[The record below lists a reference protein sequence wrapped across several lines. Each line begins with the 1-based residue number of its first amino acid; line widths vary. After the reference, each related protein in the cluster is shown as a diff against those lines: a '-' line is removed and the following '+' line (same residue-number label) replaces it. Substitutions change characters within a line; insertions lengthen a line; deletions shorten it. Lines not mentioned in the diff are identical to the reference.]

1 MTGRS
6 RVLVGLTA
14 PAIVAVVLSW
24 FLSSGRWDL
33 VGIWVVPSVI
43 DWPTGF
49 GDLANVT
56 DTADCLRAGE
66 PLGGCDPYGRPFQPY
81 VVLPARLLAA
91 LGLGLAQTGI
101 LGVALAALWVVVIG
115 ALSTWIA
122 VRWSRGIGELVLA
135 LAVVVVAGLAPPTLL
150 GVERG
155 SLDIVVV
162 ALSLGGLLLIA
173 ATDARV
179 GAGRWAGQVIGS
191 LALAA
196 AVVVKFFAVGVF
208 AAFVAPRRWRP
219 LPLIAAV
226 LCGGWLLWNIDD
238 VLLASRTA
246 GSDVPST
253 TRIMFSATT
262 GLVTLLSEDPNAFF
276 PAEGQ
281 ELPMGLLRVLGVLVV
296 LLFALGFW
304 LLLRWTP
311 DAPYSSWLLITGGGI
326 ILLIPYV
333 LGESNDY
340 RLIVLLL
347 PLAGLLRWRSAAEST
362 AWLWVVVGLVVVAL
376 LTGSA
381 MVPNEFGFLLPKP
394 VLLLGDLALAGAL
407 GFTLAVWVRGWVG
420 SRTVRAGSPT

>member
-6 RVLVGLTA
+6 RVLVGLSA
-14 PAIVAVVLSW
+14 PAIVAVVVAW

-33 VGIWVVPSVI
+33 VGIWIVPSVI

-66 PLGGCDPYGRPFQPY
+66 PLEGCDPYGRPFQPY
-81 VVLPARLLAA
+81 VVLPARVLAA

-101 LGVALAALWVVVIG
+101 LGIALAMLWVVIIG
-115 ALSTWIA
+115 AIAVWIA
-122 VRWSRGIGELVLA
+122 VRWTRGPGELLAALTAVLI
-135 LAVVVVAGLAPPTLL
+135 AGIAPPTLL
-150 GVERG
+150 GIERG

-162 ALSLGGLLLIA
+162 ALASGGLLIVA
-173 ATDARV
+173 ATDARRGAARWV
-179 GAGRWAGQVIGS
+179 GQAIGS

-196 AVVVKFFAVGVF
+196 AVVVKFFAIGVF
-208 AAFVAPRRWRP
+208 AAFVAPRRWRL
-219 LPLIAAV
+219 LPLVAAA
-226 LCGGWLLWNIDD
+226 LCGGWLLWNLDD

-246 GSDVPST
+246 GSDVAST

-262 GLVTLLSEDPNAFF
+262 GFVTLLTEDPNAFF

-281 ELPMGLLRVLGVLVV
+281 ELPMGLLRALGVLIV
-296 LLFALGFW
+296 LMFAVGFW
-304 LLLRWTP
+304 LLLRRMP
-311 DAPYSSWLLITGGGI
+311 DAPYSSWLLISGGGF

-347 PLAGLLRWRSAAEST
+347 PLAGLLRWRAAAAAT
-362 AWLWVVVGLVVVAL
+362 GWLWVPIVLTIVAFA
-376 LTGSA
+376 TGSA
-381 MVPNEFGFLLPKP
+381 MVPNEFGFLMPKA
-394 VLLLGDLALAGAL
+394 VLLVGDLALAGAL
-407 GFTLAVWVRGWVG
+407 GFTLAVWVRAWVG
-420 SRTVRAGSPT
+420 TRAVSPTTSS

>member
-14 PAIVAVVLSW
+14 PAIVAVVLAW

-66 PLGGCDPYGRPFQPY
+66 PLEGCDPYGRPFQPY

-115 ALSTWIA
+115 AVSTWIA
-122 VRWSRGIGELVLA
+122 VRWSRGVGELVLA
-135 LAVVVVAGLAPPTLL
+135 LAVVVVTGIAPPTLL

-162 ALSLGGLLLIA
+162 ALALGGLLIIA

-179 GAGRWAGQVIGS
+179 TAGRWAGQVIGS

-208 AAFVAPRRWRP
+208 AAFVAPRRWRLP
-219 LPLIAAV
+219 PLIVAV
-226 LCGGWLLWNIDD
+226 LCGGWLIWNIDD

-262 GLVTLLSEDPNAFF
+262 GFVTFLTEDPNAFF

-281 ELPMGLLRVLGVLVV
+281 ELPMGLLRALGVLVV

-304 LLLRWTP
+304 LLLRRMI
-311 DAPYSSWLLITGGGI
+311 DAPYSSWLLITGGGF

-347 PLAGLLRWRSAAEST
+347 PLAGLLRWRAAAAAT
-362 AWLWVVVGLVVVAL
+362 GWLWVVVGLVVVAL

-420 SRTVRAGSPT
+420 RAVVRAGSPT

>member
-6 RVLVGLTA
+6 RVLVGLAA
-14 PAIVAVVLSW
+14 PAIVAVVVAW
-24 FLSSGRWDL
+24 FVSSGRWDL

-56 DTADCLRAGE
+56 DTADCLRADE
-66 PLGGCDPYGRPFQPY
+66 PIEGCDPYGRPFQPY
-81 VVLPARLLAA
+81 VVLPARVLAV

-101 LGVALAALWVVVIG
+101 LGVALAALWVIVIG
-115 ALSTWIA
+115 VVSTWIA
-122 VRWSRGIGELVLA
+122 VRWSRGVGELVIA
-135 LAVVVVAGLAPPTLL
+135 LAAVVVAGIAPPTLL

-162 ALSLGGLLLIA
+162 ALALGGLLLIA
-173 ATDARV
+173 ATDARA
-179 GAGRWAGQVIGS
+179 GAGRWTGQAIGS

-208 AAFVAPRRWRP
+208 AAFVAPRRWRL

-226 LCGGWLLWNIDD
+226 LGGGWLLWNFDD

-262 GLVTLLSEDPNAFF
+262 GFVTLLTEDPNAFF

-304 LLLRWTP
+304 LLLRRMP
-311 DAPYSSWLLITGGGI
+311 DAPYSSWLLITGGGF

-362 AWLWVVVGLVVVAL
+362 GWLWVVVGLVVVAL

-407 GFTLAVWVRGWVG
+407 GFTLAVWVMGWVG

>member
-6 RVLVGLTA
+6 RVLVGLLA
-14 PAIVAVVLSW
+14 PAIVAVVVAW

-33 VGIWVVPSVI
+33 VGIWIVPSVI

-66 PLGGCDPYGRPFQPY
+66 PLEGCDPYGRPFQPY
-81 VVLPARLLAA
+81 VVLPARVLAA

-101 LGVALAALWVVVIG
+101 LGIALAMLWVVIIG
-115 ALSTWIA
+115 AIAVWIA
-122 VRWSRGIGELVLA
+122 VRWTRGTGELLAALTAVLI
-135 LAVVVVAGLAPPTLL
+135 AGIAPPTLL
-150 GVERG
+150 GIERG

-162 ALSLGGLLLIA
+162 ALALGGVLLVA
-173 ATDARV
+173 ATDARRGAARWV
-179 GAGRWAGQVIGS
+179 GQTIGS

-208 AAFVAPRRWRP
+208 AAFVAPRRWRL
-219 LPLIAAV
+219 LPLVAAA
-226 LCGGWLLWNIDD
+226 LCGGWLLWNLDD

-246 GSDVPST
+246 GSDVAST

-262 GLVTLLSEDPNAFF
+262 GFVTLLTEDPNAFF

-281 ELPMGLLRVLGVLVV
+281 ELPMGLLRALGVLIV
-296 LLFALGFW
+296 LMFAVGFW
-304 LLLRWTP
+304 LLLRRMP
-311 DAPYSSWLLITGGGI
+311 DAPYSSWLLISGGGF

-347 PLAGLLRWRSAAEST
+347 PLAGLLRWRAAAPAT
-362 AWLWVVVGLVVVAL
+362 GWLWVPAGLILMAFA
-376 LTGSA
+376 TGSA
-381 MVPNEFGFLLPKP
+381 MVPNEFGFLMPKAA
-394 VLLLGDLALAGAL
+394 LLVGDLALAGAL
-407 GFTLAVWVRGWVG
+407 GCALAVWVRAWVG
-420 SRTVRAGSPT
+420 PRAVSPTTSS